1 MRVVGGRDKTQGTV
15 QICIENVWG
24 TVCDDSWG
32 TSDANVVCGQ
42 LGHSNTGI
50 KFSSLLL

>member
-1 MRVVGGRDKTQGTV
+1 MFGGPDRTQGTV
-15 QICIENVWG
+15 QICIDNVWG
-24 TVCDDSWG
+24 TVCDDSWE

-50 KFSSLLL
+50 KIKLLS